1 MTVRAK
7 EKAFCSKNIL
17 SGERGAALIIALLIM
32 VVLTVLG
39 TMAIMVTAT
48 DIRISGNYRQAQE
61 CFYMADACIELSK
74 CLILNHDSHIIQHC
88 TEKDIDVNSNDDIIK
103 DPSFRN
109 ETAEDNL
116 IMHDK
121 NYDPDIQVNIGP
133 VPVDIDI
140 DVPVHIAPGFSP
152 ELFVVKIF
160 TIDSVASRDA
170 NVCSNVQINYQS
182 GKKIEGGL

>member
-1 MTVRAK
+1 MTVRVR
-7 EKAFCSKNIL
+7 EEVFSSKNTL

-32 VVLTVLG
+32 VVLTILG

-88 TEKDIDVNSNDDIIK
+88 TEKDIDVNSKDDIIK

-109 ETAEDNL
+109 ETVADDV
-116 IMHDK
+116 IS
-121 NYDPDIQVNIGP
+121 DPDIQVNIGP

-140 DVPVHIAPGFSP
+140 DVLVHIAPGFSP
-152 ELFVVKIF
+152 ERFAVKIF

-170 NVCSNVQINYQS
+170 NTCSNVQINYQS